1 MHFLCISGVKLL
13 MHQSILAVPFPLSSG
28 QPLGIHNFFNEK
40 GKFPREWDKQA
51 LHISWAHTGEIDLG
65 C

>member
-1 MHFLCISGVKLL
+1 